1 MKGDVSSERGAWT
14 WGLWWKERMS
24 DAKGL
29 GGRKHMVLGEPKED
43 RQPGS
48 KKARETVVRLR

>member
-1 MKGDVSSERGAWT
+1 
-14 WGLWWKERMS
+14 MS

-43 RQPGS
+43 RQPWS